1 MLFNYRVKIKAHFLN
16 GTHPKHERK
25 DSCKNAYT
33 VALVSQFKVLEIKN
47 RILSIQKNSVSVCN
61 ALLQQ
66 NQKVYS
72 CLNF

>member
-1 MLFNYRVKIKAHFLN
+1 MLFNIKANYFLN

-25 DSCKNAYT
+25 DSCKNAHT
-33 VALVSQFKVLEIKN
+33 VAFVSQFKVLEIN
-47 RILSIQKNSVSVCN
+47 NEILSMQKNSVSVCN

-66 NQKVYS
+66 NQKVYT